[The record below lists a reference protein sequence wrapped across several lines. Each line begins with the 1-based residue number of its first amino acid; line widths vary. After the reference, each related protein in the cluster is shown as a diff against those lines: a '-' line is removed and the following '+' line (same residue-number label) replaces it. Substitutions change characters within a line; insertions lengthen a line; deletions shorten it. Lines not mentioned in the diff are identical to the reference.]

1 MKPYTRLG
9 HFGVRFLTSVAGHS
23 SCPAVLSH
31 LAGTQHTKSRK
42 HRKDSSYKGNAIG
55 YDQFLSTRHYHERKT
70 DEKNCFSVLFLAY
83 HSTPNSLFLIIFPF
97 LPPLGLFSGLSCSTQ
112 RHIACYSP
120 SSLHPSLDLTFTAW
134 SQHSSPVCPP
144 ILRSS
149 SVRPTAAKT
158 HPAPPL
164 HNASS
169 PNDRPRLH
177 ALQPT
182 RLTIPAYPPVC
193 PPALP
198 PQHFPPLQAK
208 KWATDRFKM

>member
-1 MKPYTRLG
+1 MQSPMTNFFPHDITMR
-9 HFGVRFLTSVAGHS
+9 
-23 SCPAVLSH
+23 
-31 LAGTQHTKSRK
+31 
-42 HRKDSSYKGNAIG
+42 
-55 YDQFLSTRHYHERKT
+55 ET
-70 DEKNCFSVLFLAY
+70 DEKKIAFLCFFSPTTPHQILCFLLSFRSYRRLDYSLVSLALL
-83 HSTPNSLFLIIFPF
+83 SATLPATPQL
-97 LPPLGLFSGLSCSTQ
+97 
-112 RHIACYSP
+112 A
-120 SSLHPSLDLTFTAW
+120 PSL
-134 SQHSSPVCPP
+134 SRPNVHSVVPAQFAGLPSHPN
-144 ILRSS
+144 SS

-198 PQHFPPLQAK
+198 PQHFPPPQAK